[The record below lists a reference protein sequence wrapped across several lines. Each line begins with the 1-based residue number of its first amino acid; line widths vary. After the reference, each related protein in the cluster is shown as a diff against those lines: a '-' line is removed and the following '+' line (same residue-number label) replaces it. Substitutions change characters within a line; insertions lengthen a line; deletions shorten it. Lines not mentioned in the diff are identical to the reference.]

1 MKNLSFLNGSKEEL
15 VVAEDLLQMIN
26 FSSNK
31 NSVSLFLSEVEQIIL
46 KKIIDYNYTNVDI
59 YFYGG
64 FSSSERKKAKL
75 IINNNYDIDYGIVCL
90 HAKYNNRFSEIRHRD
105 VMGAIYNFGIHN
117 NRIGDIV
124 VDENNIYI
132 FVDKSISDYIIMNF
146 KKIKNINLNFESI
159 SEERINIEK
168 KYEDCIITSSSFRLD
183 SIVSKIT
190 NKSRTNVK
198 EMISKEFIKL
208 NHIVIIN
215 PEKIVKQDDLI
226 SIRKYG
232 RFIIDEYSQNERS
245 KKYRIKVRKV
255 I

>member
-15 VVAEDLLQMIN
+15 AVAENLSQMIN

-46 KKIIDYNYTNVDI
+46 KKIINYNYNNI
-59 YFYGG
+59 NISFYGG
-64 FSSSERKKAKL
+64 FSLSERKKAKL
-75 IINNNYDIDYGIVCL
+75 IINDNYDIDYGIICL
-90 HAKYNNRFSEIRHRD
+90 HAKYNNKFSEIHHRD

-117 NRIGDIV
+117 NRIGDII

-132 FVDKSISDYIIMNF
+132 LVDESISDYIIMNF
-146 KKIKNINLNFESI
+146 KKIKNINLNFEPMST
-159 SEERINIEK
+159 ENINIEK
-168 KYEDCIITSSSFRLD
+168 KYEEFIITSSSFRLD
-183 SIVSKIT
+183 TIVSKII
-190 NKSRTNVK
+190 NKSRNNAK

-215 PEKIVKQDDLI
+215 PEKIVKNHDLI

-232 RFIIDEYSQNERS
+232 RFIIEEYSQNEKS
-245 KKYRIKVRKV
+245 KKYRVKVRKV